1 MGNPLNEE
9 AGNLRPSL
17 LPGMVTM
24 LATNLNRD
32 VNDVRLYEMG
42 TRFTGSTAT
51 VVEEPSLSLGAT
63 GGARATAVVSEAD
76 ALFYELK
83 GALEKLFARFR
94 IAAPVYSQT
103 NLPSWIEPGRGAT
116 ISIEGQIVAVLGE
129 LSSAEASKRKLRQP
143 VWLAEVNLAKLFA
156 FPLRTPVAHEI
167 SRYQAVERDF
177 SFVFPDAVTWAA
189 VEARIREWSTPEL
202 LRVTPVEIFRDP
214 KGKAVDTGHYSLLTR
229 VVFQSQ
235 ERTLR
240 DEELTAWSAQII
252 LGLVSLGGKHRA

>member
-1 MGNPLNEE
+1 
-9 AGNLRPSL
+9 
-17 LPGMVTM
+17 
-24 LATNLNRD
+24 
-32 VNDVRLYEMG
+32 
-42 TRFTGSTAT
+42 
-51 VVEEPSLSLGAT
+51 LGAT

-94 IAAPVYSQT
+94 VTAPVYAQM

-116 ISIEGQIVAVLGE
+116 IAIEGQIVAVLGE
-129 LSSAEASKRKLRQP
+129 LASAEAAKRKLRQP

-189 VEARIREWSTPEL
+189 VEAAIHGLGNAEL
-202 LRVTPVEIFRDP
+202 LRVAPVEIFRDA
-214 KGKAVDTGHYSLLTR
+214 KGKAVPAGHYSLLTR

-240 DEELTAWSAQII
+240 DEELTGWSAEII
-252 LGLVSLGGKHRA
+252 KTLEGLGGKLRA